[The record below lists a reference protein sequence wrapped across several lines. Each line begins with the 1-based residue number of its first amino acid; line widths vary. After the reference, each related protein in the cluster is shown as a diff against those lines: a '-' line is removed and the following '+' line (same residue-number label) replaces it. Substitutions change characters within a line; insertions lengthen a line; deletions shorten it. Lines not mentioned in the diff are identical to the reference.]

1 MGEFRHSLR
10 HANINYRNGW
20 FFVTSQVAKNKS
32 IFGAIVEGRVEL
44 NAFGREVAD
53 YWRAMPA
60 KYPELEIFDWVLMP
74 NHFHALLRIHFRA
87 TNRPQHLGFLM
98 SRFKGGSGYLY
109 GKYRRAGLVEDIGEH
124 LWQFDYWDDLVTDEA
139 EFAAVGR
146 YIRENPANWSR
157 DRYGACTSY
166 SFGDLA
172 LLDAPRIAFVASQGF
187 YASELKPRRIWAR
200 AKARRFDTESAP
212 ASQARRFDTEAG
224 VGLGGAQEGKESAL
238 QASASPGG
246 AQEGNESA
254 LQASASPG
262 ETNTAPSTSPLLVTK
277 RAASAANNAIISTF
291 TSAQE
296 REALRRALARGRRVI
311 QVAPAGLPPESELS
325 PALAAACRE
334 GRALVLS
341 PQPPGSHLNKKV
353 ATWCNEYVLS
363 HVDEIWAGD
372 LSPNGMLAAMLAAKY
387 GIIARP

>member
-60 KYPELEIFDWVLMP
+60 KYPELAIFDWVLMP

-109 GKYRRAGLVEDIGEH
+109 GKYRRAGRVEDIGEH

-200 AKARRFDTESAP
+200 AKARRFDTE
-212 ASQARRFDTEAG
+212 AS
-224 VGLGGAQEGKESAL
+224 VGLGGAQEGGEGGLLVSKRA
-238 QASASPGG
+238 ASA
-246 AQEGNESA
+246 A

-262 ETNTAPSTSPLLVTK
+262 ETNTVPSTSPLHVSK